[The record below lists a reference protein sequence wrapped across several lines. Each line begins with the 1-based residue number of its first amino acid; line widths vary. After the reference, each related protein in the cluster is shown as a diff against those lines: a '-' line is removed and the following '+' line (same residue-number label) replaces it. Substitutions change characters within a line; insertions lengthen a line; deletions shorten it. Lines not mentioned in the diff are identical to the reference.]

1 MNMNDELTNTNIDTP
16 TCGNGRLIWITIGSL
31 NGMSP
36 IFDPHVTK
44 IKLYTLKME
53 SKDAHS

>member
-1 MNMNDELTNTNIDTP
+1 MNDELTNTNIDTP

-53 SKDAHS
+53 SKGAHS